1 MNKKLKQ
8 EILGALAR
16 GYYSESNSNKV
27 LDETLIKAQL
37 EELFKVIEPLENI
50 IVDLLSEIEDISP
63 AGTEILS
70 EELLEQIN
78 KLLPDND

>member
-16 GYYSESNSNKV
+16 GYCSESNSNKV
-27 LDETLIKAQL
+27 LDEALIKAQS

-63 AGTEILS
+63 AGTKYLS

-78 KLLPDND
+78 ELLPDND